1 MRPHRDN
8 TLSGSGSVNRKR
20 APTRD
25 VDDAQRAMSDFYGT
39 EMDLSAAPQG
49 GFGYEMTAF
58 EDGTASVASL
68 RFSGRVRSG
77 TDAFQDV
84 MIAHAVRG
92 RHRWRVG
99 DERGSGSVP
108 FLVPPGYDMRVEF
121 SGAHLRTVGFDEDYL
136 RAVAESLTGEP
147 QERFRFEGIN
157 SRRSR
162 PILAAETLALLEGTV
177 LNDSAVQSAPL
188 LRARVIRQ
196 AAVSMLTT
204 YPLVDLETRTDTAI
218 QHRSVRRA
226 VAYMEAH
233 AAEPITVGDIAIAA
247 GTTAR
252 SLQEAFRRRF
262 DMTPMQFLRRLRL
275 RLAREQLLDSQDVGL
290 TVREAAL
297 RWGFAHSGRFAQQ
310 YLAEF
315 GEHPSQTLRR

>member
-1 MRPHRDN
+1 M
-8 TLSGSGSVNRKR
+8 SSSESVNRKR
-20 APTRD
+20 ARTGD
-25 VDDAQRAMSDFYGT
+25 VDHAQRVMSEFYGA

-49 GFGYEMTAF
+49 GFAYEMSAF
-58 EDGTASVASL
+58 ADGTASVAWL

-77 TDAFQDV
+77 TDAFSDV

-92 RHRWRVG
+92 RHRWKVG

-108 FLVPPGYDMRVEF
+108 FLVPPGYEMRVEF
-121 SGAHLRTVGFDEDYL
+121 SGAHLRTVGFDEGYL
-136 RAVAESLTGEP
+136 REVAESLIGEP
-147 QERFRFEGIN
+147 PERFRFDGIN
-157 SRRSR
+157 ARRSR
-162 PILAAETLALLEGTV
+162 PVLAAETLSLLEATV
-177 LNDSAVQSAPL
+177 LADNAVQSAPL

-196 AAVSMLTT
+196 AAVSILTT

-218 QHRSVRRA
+218 SHRHVRRA

-233 AAEPITVGDIAIAA
+233 AAEPITVGDIAVAA

-262 DMTPMQFLRRLRL
+262 DMSPMQFLRRLRL
-275 RLAREQLLDSQDVGL
+275 RLAREQLLDGQNVGL
-290 TVREAAL
+290 TVRGAAL
-297 RWGFAHSGRFAQQ
+297 RWGFAHAGRFAQQ